1 MRPKSPVRRTSFLV
15 AGFAALA
22 LALTPGLADAR
33 AGGGSSFGSRG
44 SRTWSAPPPTNTS
57 PYAAQPMQR
66 SMTPNTPSPSP
77 GFGAPAGAGFGQRS
91 PFASGLLGG
100 LIGAGLGGLLF
111 GHGLFGGVS
120 GIGGFLGFLLQIFL
134 IVMVV
139 RWLFRRFFRG
149 SQPTLGS
156 QPALAG
162 GPGMFA
168 RNGMGGLFG
177 GLASNARGAA
187 GGPPGA
193 RPGGG
198 APVTIAPADY
208 QAFEQNLKEIQAA
221 WSDSDLNRIRTLATP
236 EMVSYFAEQLADY
249 ASRGQRNTVTEVRL
263 LQGDLAEA
271 WQEGGRQYA
280 TVAMRFSMIDVT
292 RDATGRIV
300 EGSPNEHV
308 TATELW
314 TFVRSA
320 GGRWILS
327 AIQQAR

>member
-1 MRPKSPVRRTSFLV
+1 MRRTSFLV

-33 AGGGSSFGSRG
+33 AGSGSSFGSRG

-66 SMTPNTPSPSP
+66 SMTPNTPYASP
-77 GFGAPAGAGFGQRS
+77 GYGAPAGAGFGQRS

-111 GHGLFGGVS
+111 GHGLFGGIN
-120 GIGGFLGFLLQIFL
+120 GIGGFFGFLLQIFL

-149 SQPTLGS
+149 SQP
-156 QPALAG
+156 ALAG
-162 GPGMFA
+162 GSGMFA
-168 RNGMGGLFG
+168 RNGTGLGGLFG
-177 GLASNARGAA
+177 GLGGNAASAA
-187 GGPPGA
+187 GGPPGV
-193 RPGGG
+193 RPGGP
-198 APVTIAPADY
+198 PVAIAPADY
-208 QAFEQNLKEIQAA
+208 QAFEQTLKEIKAA
-221 WSDSDLNRIRTLATP
+221 WSDGDLNRIRTLATP
-236 EMVSYFAEQLADY
+236 EMVSYFAEQLSDY
-249 ASRGQRNTVTEVRL
+249 ASRGLRNTVTDVRL

-280 TVAMRFSMIDVT
+280 TVAMRFSMVDVT
-292 RDATGRIV
+292 RDSMGRIV